1 MKVAIVYYSMSSNTS
16 YVAEKI
22 ALVLKADLISLEP
35 EKQYPNKGF
44 KKYFWGGKSALMG
57 DEPTLKPYDFDSSKY
72 DVVIFGTPVWASC
85 YTPPLRTF
93 IKKYGKELVDK
104 KVGAYACY
112 SGAGADKALEK
123 LRKDL
128 HISDFGAT
136 LMLIDPKEKP
146 SKEKEVQ
153 ITEFCQSIHELS

>member
-1 MKVAIVYYSMSSNTS
+1 MKVAVVYYSMSSNTS

-22 ALVLKADLISLEP
+22 ALELKADLISLEP

-128 HISDFGAT
+128 NLSSFVAQLT
-136 LMLIDPKEKP
+136 LIDPRDKP
-146 SKEKEVQ
+146 SDEKEQ
-153 ITEFCQSIHELS
+153 EIKNFCKSISEL